1 MSQSHGINVGHA
13 LFIKKNN
20 NKKKIQ
26 IKNVGHKVLRS
37 NKEVESLCILT
48 NVNDIST
55 F

>member
-13 LFIKKNN
+13 LFIKNKL
-20 NKKKIQ
+20 KKK
-26 IKNVGHKVLRS
+26 KKDNNVGHKVLRS